1 MSPARRSRR
10 IYVRA
15 RTDPQYAQL
24 WWPGLGAARLGQVG
38 QRDGQTDRQTDG
50 RIGASP
56 NAPPPTAGEK
66 MTEVHKVRNANSYLR
81 DYNYLRLMYC

>member
-24 WWPGLGAARLGQVG
+24 WWPGLGAHRLGQVG
-38 QRDGQTDRQTDG
+38 QTDGQTDRQTDG
-50 RIGASP
+50 RIGASL
-56 NAPPPTAGEK
+56 NAPPPTAREK
-66 MTEVHKVRNANSYLR
+66 MTKSTKSQMQIAICVTTTI
-81 DYNYLRLMYC
+81 